1 MASQQ
6 HASMPVPMEEE
17 DTDDASGM
25 DIAVKKPWMSQR
37 KMLTL
42 IFGMAVAGTALV
54 ASLSLSVNSSK
65 TVYGEMDQ
73 VAAISQFNS
82 DDPCADKPQIKIV
95 KPASGNSNLA
105 NVSDQTKPEGI
116 IFPGKYIDPK
126 KNTEKTVKVVVN
138 ALPPSDKAHTTP
150 HNGLWGK
157 YAGIAVKG
165 GNLMH
170 LKFSI
175 KDENDNPVIL
185 RELDITFF
193 DIDQHAA
200 KGDVEYVK
208 LWSPTAYYVTNGN
221 VINITKN
228 AAEGSVTFA
237 AMKDGTGADNPQ
249 DPLALSAEQKHKA
262 VTVKYENADF
272 FEAEVGS
279 TGHLGGTVPRGFQFV
294 FRPSLLCAKTTDGNV
309 AVDETDLVTTTVT
322 TTVPATT
329 TAETKNCLFTVP
341 VINWCFPKL
350 W

>member
-25 DIAVKKPWMSQR
+25 DIAVNKPWMSQR
-37 KMLTL
+37 KMFTL

-54 ASLSLSVNSSK
+54 ASLSVSVNSSK
-65 TVYGEMDQ
+65 TAYGEMDQ
-73 VAAISQFNS
+73 VAAISQLTS
-82 DDPCADKPQIKIV
+82 ADPCADEPQIKIA

-105 NVSDQTKPEGI
+105 NVASETTPEGI

-138 ALPPSDKAHTTP
+138 ALPPSDKTDTGTS
-150 HNGLWGK
+150 NGLWSK
-157 YAGIAVKG
+157 YAGIAVNG
-165 GNLMH
+165 GKSMH

-193 DIDQHAA
+193 DIDRHQE

-221 VINITKN
+221 LINITKN

-237 AMKDGTGADNPQ
+237 ATKDGTGADNPS
-249 DPLALSAEQKHKA
+249 DPLALTAEQKHKA

-272 FEAEVGS
+272 FEAELGS
-279 TGHLGGTVPRGFQFV
+279 TGHRGGTVPRGFSFV

-309 AVDETDLVTTTVT
+309 NVDETDLVTTTVT

-329 TAETKNCLFTVP
+329 AAEKKNCLFTVP
-341 VINWCFPKL
+341 VINWCFPKF